1 MMAKMNGTSELLYRI
16 KSSMRFHLAN
26 DLWMLLQRYIGMHY
40 SINSQIERSYV
51 SRQCLL
57 CETCFWSA
65 TIIRSTQ
72 KNAIIINCCPICSNS
87 NISVIPLANDDAY
100 ELYVRSNGGLE
111 MKFSRTN
118 KLEF

>member
-1 MMAKMNGTSELLYRI
+1 
-16 KSSMRFHLAN
+16 
-26 DLWMLLQRYIGMHY
+26 MHY
-40 SINSQIERSYV
+40 SVNSQIESSYV
-51 SRQCLL
+51 SDRQFLL

-72 KNAIIINCCPICSNS
+72 KNAIIINCCPVCSNS
-87 NISVIPLANDDAY
+87 NISVIPLTNDDAY

-118 KLEF
+118 KLQV

>member
-1 MMAKMNGTSELLYRI
+1 
-16 KSSMRFHLAN
+16 
-26 DLWMLLQRYIGMHY
+26 MHY
-40 SINSQIERSYV
+40 SVNSQIESSYV
-51 SRQCLL
+51 SDRQFLL

-72 KNAIIINCCPICSNS
+72 KNAIIINCCSNS
-87 NISVIPLANDDAY
+87 NISVIPLTNDDAY

-118 KLEF
+118 KLQV